1 MMLLKRTF
9 RFSFIVA
16 SFCFIAACSHKPMG
30 SGFGQDDDSSA
41 SGFGIKNSAGFG
53 QAIEGEKYTTRA
65 PHNQVWLFAFDDD
78 HVREKY
84 MPSLEAQA
92 KYLHS
97 HPKARILLAG
107 HTDLR
112 GSREYNVALGERRA
126 KAVARLL
133 HKYGAARSQYRI
145 VSYGKERPADLDY
158 NETAHQ
164 KNRRVELIYE
174 ATR

>member
-1 MMLLKRTF
+1 MNPFKHAIRLTF
-9 RFSFIVA
+9 ITA
-16 SFCFIAACSHKPMG
+16 GLCLIAACSHKPMG
-30 SGFGQDDDSSA
+30 LGFGQGDDGSTSA
-41 SGFGIKNSAGFG
+41 YGIKNMARFG
-53 QAIEGEKYTTRA
+53 KAIDGEQYTTRA

-78 HVREKY
+78 HVNEKY
-84 MPSLEAQA
+84 MPALEAQA
-92 KYLHS
+92 NYLQS
-97 HPKARILLAG
+97 HPNARILLAG

-133 HKYGAARSQYRI
+133 RKYGANRSQYRI
-145 VSYGKERPADLDY
+145 VSYGKERPVDLDY